1 MKKILKIVGIV
12 LLVLIL
18 LVILTPIL
26 FKGQIEKAVKNSIN
40 NSVNATVE
48 WEDLDLSLFSSFP
61 DAELKLKNLSV
72 INKAPFE
79 GDTLA
84 TSEELAL
91 SLGIP
96 QLFKGGPYSINELA
110 LNRAYVNIKVDSLG
124 NANYDIAKET
134 TADTTAQA
142 SNGGSALSLDIQH
155 YEINNSRINYLDES
169 TKTFLRIT
177 DFNHYGNGDFTAD
190 KTNLETN
197 TEAIVSF
204 EFDSINYLNKNS
216 LKLDAD
222 FEMDLANQKYTFLE
236 NEALINQLPLTFDGF
251 VKINEDNQELDLT
264 FKTPSSDFK
273 NFLAVIP
280 ETYAKN
286 LDGVETTGDFTV
298 NGMIKGIVDEEHI
311 PMMDIA
317 IKSDNASFKYPDLPK
332 KVEDISID
340 AVLKN
345 ETGLLADT
353 YVNLDQLDFRID
365 QDRFSAKGNFKNLMD
380 NPLIDLTANGTLNLA
395 NLEKAYPLD
404 LDMDLNGIL
413 NANLTTNFDM
423 NSIEKEQYQNLK
435 SSGRASISNFKYTS
449 PEIPNDVNISK
460 ATLNFNTQK
469 VTLEEM
475 DIKSGQTD
483 AKITGTLDN
492 LMGYLFSDQQLKG
505 RFNVQSNTFSVND
518 FMVAQTEETTNET
531 ENTSEEKETTPTP
544 TGEEAIKIP
553 SFLDARL
560 DFNAKNVIYDN
571 LTLKNTKGAVV
582 IVDETASLENVS
594 ADIFGGNIG
603 INGNVSTKNA
613 TPVFDMQLNLN
624 RIDIV
629 ESFQNLELIQNLAPL
644 AKALQGSLNTNINLS
659 GNLTNELTPILTS
672 LGGTAF
678 AQIINAQVDTEKTPL
693 LSKLDGQLN
702 FINLDNLALKDLAT
716 NLKFNNGQI
725 EVDPFNFNIK
735 DINITAGGSHSFDN
749 QMNYNL
755 KLDIPAKY
763 LGSEVGNGLASLT
776 KTDLENTKVQ
786 LPIGLSGSF
795 NSPQIQLNMKQAVTD
810 LTQQIVAKQKD
821 ELKDKAKEEVGNK
834 LKDLLGGNKENTQ
847 TTQDSTS
854 TEDKSDEDKV
864 KEAAGKVL
872 NGLFGKKKDEKK

>member
-423 NSIEKEQYQNLK
+423 NSIEKEQYQNVK

-449 PEIPNDVNISK
+449 PEIPNDVNIAK
-460 ATLNFNTQK
+460 ASLNFNTQK

-644 AKALQGSLNTNINLS
+644 AKALQGSLNTKINLS

-872 NGLFGKKKDEKK
+872 NGLFGKKKDDKK